1 MYRLTRLTKAD
12 ILHFTFQMSI
22 LTTQNYLLPD
32 AILLVKET
40 SGSKKIQKWLDRI
53 SFHLQEGESFYNS
66 LLKETKGLSSFYL
79 SVVRSGESS
88 SSLGIHMKRLYD
100 FLRIRGRYEAKMKKA
115 SFYPIFLIIL
125 TVCISLGMMIFLLPM
140 IRGIA
145 NTLQVALPES
155 IIRLFGVIHWIR
167 QYTGIVLVGFAVVWI
182 LAAWFIRRNRYMIH
196 GLGLKLPFVGTWLR
210 KSNLFLF
217 FQELSLLLK
226 DQIPIEEAIPIA
238 SESIQNIY
246 LRDQVELSS
255 IPLQSGKTIT
265 DIFHQ
270 FPGKDTFLLSMI
282 KSGEESNQL
291 SENIDFALQVLEQ
304 ELEQRQERF
313 VSSIEPVMLMMI
325 GGIILLLVVN
335 LYFPIFQMINSM
347 DILNTI

>member
-1 MYRLTRLTKAD
+1 
-12 ILHFTFQMSI
+12 
-22 LTTQNYLLPD
+22 
-32 AILLVKET
+32 
-40 SGSKKIQKWLDRI
+40 
-53 SFHLQEGESFYNS
+53 
-66 LLKETKGLSSFYL
+66 
-79 SVVRSGESS
+79 
-88 SSLGIHMKRLYD
+88 
-100 FLRIRGRYEAKMKKA
+100 
-115 SFYPIFLIIL
+115 
-125 TVCISLGMMIFLLPM
+125 LGMMIFMLPM
-140 IRGIA
+140 IQGIA
-145 NTLQVALPES
+145 NTLQVALPGS
-155 IIRLFGVIHWIR
+155 IQKILRVIHWTV
-167 QYTGIVLVGFAVVWI
+167 QYAWMVLTGFTVVGI
-182 LAAWFIRRNRYMIH
+182 LANWVVRRNRYIVH
-196 GLGLKLPFVGTWLR
+196 GLYLKLPFIGTWIR
-210 KSNLFLF
+210 KNDLFLF

-265 DIFHQ
+265 DIFHK

-291 SENIDFALQVLEQ
+291 CENIDFALQVLEQ

-313 VSSIEPVMLMMI
+313 VSSIEPVMLMLI

>member
-1 MYRLTRLTKAD
+1 MYRFTRLTKAEV
-12 ILHFTFQMSI
+12 LHFTFQMSI

-32 AILLVKET
+32 AISLIKET
-40 SGSKKIQKWLDRI
+40 SGTKKIQKWLDRI
-53 SFHLQEGESFYNS
+53 SFRLQEGESFCES
-66 LLKETKGLSSFYL
+66 LVKETKGLSSFYI
-79 SVVRSGESS
+79 SVIRSGESS
-88 SSLGIHMKRLYD
+88 SSLGVHMKRLYD
-100 FLRIRGRYEAKMKKA
+100 FLRIRGKYDAKMKKA

-125 TVCISLGMMIFLLPM
+125 TICISLGMMIFLLPM
-140 IRGIA
+140 IQGIA
-145 NTLQVALPES
+145 TTLQVALPES
-155 IIRLFGVIHWIR
+155 ITKLFTMVHWLKK
-167 QYTGIVLVGFAVVWI
+167 YSLTVLAGWSVVCVMSWWI
-182 LAAWFIRRNRYMIH
+182 YQKNRYMMH
-196 GLGLKLPFVGTWLR
+196 GLFLKLPFLGTWIR
-210 KSNLFLF
+210 KNNLFLF

-238 SESIQNIY
+238 SESIQNSY

-265 DIFHQ
+265 DIFHK

-291 SENIDFALQVLEQ
+291 CENIDFALQVLEQ
-304 ELEQRQERF
+304 ELEQRQDRF
-313 VSSIEPVMLMMI
+313 VSSIEPVMLIVI

-347 DILNTI
+347 DILSF